1 MKRLF
6 VKTFVFLLILGCT
19 PEQTTVSEYSIKN
32 GLNVPIT
39 LRFFRSGLPSTGIE
53 PVSLKSFGGMFKKTA
68 ESMGSITSPFEVFDA
83 DSIAIIFN
91 GERVQGHNLF
101 EPIGMCLL
109 NQQDYERL
117 GDGKFL
123 YQIKQENLD
132 AAILCENGCD

>member
-1 MKRLF
+1 
-6 VKTFVFLLILGCT
+6 
-19 PEQTTVSEYSIKN
+19 
-32 GLNVPIT
+32 
-39 LRFFRSGLPSTGIE
+39 
-53 PVSLKSFGGMFKKTA
+53 MFKKTA